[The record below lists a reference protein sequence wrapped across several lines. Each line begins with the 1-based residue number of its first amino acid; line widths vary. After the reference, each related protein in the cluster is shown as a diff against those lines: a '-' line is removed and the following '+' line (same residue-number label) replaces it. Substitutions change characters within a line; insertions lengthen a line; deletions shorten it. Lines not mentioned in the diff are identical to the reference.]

1 MSSPCTKV
9 CVMDAD
15 NRYCLGCKRTL
26 GEIARWG
33 EMNDAERSAV
43 LAQLPA
49 RRSAAPSDIAEVSAP
64 PLA

>member
-1 MSSPCTKV
+1 VNSPCSKI

-33 EMNDAERSAV
+33 AMSDAEHAAIV
-43 LAQLPA
+43 AQLPA
-49 RRSAAPSDIAEVSAP
+49 RRSENAEVAVP
-64 PLA
+64 PRT